1 MKDQFAFLSQKKFWI
16 EIVALVAALLV
27 GAAAVYYF
35 LIPGNLI
42 LGSISGLAMV
52 ICSLLESAGIA
63 MKVSVMVL
71 ILNAFLLILAYV
83 FLGPEVGLK
92 TIIASLLLGP
102 FMDLWAWICPYDRLI
117 EPGLTSVMGDPIFD
131 LLGFVL
137 LLGASQAF
145 LFRINASTGGL
156 DIVAMIMKKYLHWD
170 IGTSVT
176 VSGVI
181 VCLSSF
187 LVNPFR
193 LVVIGLIGT
202 WFNGIVV
209 DYFTVSLNKRLQ
221 QVLNPP
227 RKDKKEKAFG
237 DVVFREG
244 DRVMQIKNNYD
255 ILWQNESRTAAG
267 SGIYNGDIGT
277 ILSIDMDS
285 ESLSVNFDGR
295 IASYGF
301 DSLIELEHAWAM
313 TVHKSQGSEY
323 RAVILSLS
331 PGSQMLLTRD
341 VLYTAVTR
349 AKELLIMVG
358 DDATAYKMI
367 DNFRQSK
374 RYSALRVRLRK
385 LCGVEQ

>member
-92 TIIASLLLGP
+92 TVIASLLLGP
-102 FMDLWAWICPYDRLI
+102 FMDFWAWICPYTNLM

-209 DYFTVSLNKRLQ
+209 DYFTVSLNKRKRVCIISNEYEKIRQYIISTLCRGCSMYE
-221 QVLNPP
+221 V
-227 RKDKKEKAFG
+227 KGGFKETPG
-237 DVVFREG
+237 VEI
-244 DRVMQIKNNYD
+244 Q
-255 ILWQNESRTAAG
+255 
-267 SGIYNGDIGT
+267 T
-277 ILSIDMDS
+277 ILTQS
-285 ESLSVNFDGR
+285 EFASLMEYIRKEGIHAFITAGNCSE
-295 IASYGF
+295 IYGLWRP
-301 DSLIELEHAWAM
+301 SRKK
-313 TVHKSQGSEY
+313 V
-323 RAVILSLS
+323 
-331 PGSQMLLTRD
+331 
-341 VLYTAVTR
+341 
-349 AKELLIMVG
+349 KE
-358 DDATAYKMI
+358 
-367 DNFRQSK
+367 
-374 RYSALRVRLRK
+374 
-385 LCGVEQ
+385 

>member
-71 ILNAFLLILAYV
+71 ILNAFLLILACV

-102 FMDLWAWICPYDRLI
+102 FMDFWAWICPYDRLI

-209 DYFTVSLNKRLQ
+209 DYFTVSLNKRKRVCIISNEYEKIRQYIISTLCRGCSMYE
-221 QVLNPP
+221 V
-227 RKDKKEKAFG
+227 KGGFKETPG
-237 DVVFREG
+237 VEI
-244 DRVMQIKNNYD
+244 Q
-255 ILWQNESRTAAG
+255 
-267 SGIYNGDIGT
+267 T
-277 ILSIDMDS
+277 ILTQGEFASLMEFVRKEDIHAFITAGNCS
-285 ESLSVNFDGR
+285 EIYGLWRPNRKKVN
-295 IASYGF
+295 
-301 DSLIELEHAWAM
+301 L
-313 TVHKSQGSEY
+313 
-323 RAVILSLS
+323 
-331 PGSQMLLTRD
+331 
-341 VLYTAVTR
+341 
-349 AKELLIMVG
+349 
-358 DDATAYKMI
+358 
-367 DNFRQSK
+367 
-374 RYSALRVRLRK
+374 
-385 LCGVEQ
+385 

>member
-102 FMDLWAWICPYDRLI
+102 FMDLWAWICPYERLI

-209 DYFTVSLNKRLQ
+209 DYFTVSLNKRKRVCIISNEYEKIRQYIISTLCRGCSMYE
-221 QVLNPP
+221 V
-227 RKDKKEKAFG
+227 KGGFKETPG
-237 DVVFREG
+237 VEI
-244 DRVMQIKNNYD
+244 Q
-255 ILWQNESRTAAG
+255 
-267 SGIYNGDIGT
+267 T
-277 ILSIDMDS
+277 ILTQGEFASLMEFVRKEDIHAFITAGNCS
-285 ESLSVNFDGR
+285 EIYGLWRPNRKKVN
-295 IASYGF
+295 
-301 DSLIELEHAWAM
+301 L
-313 TVHKSQGSEY
+313 
-323 RAVILSLS
+323 
-331 PGSQMLLTRD
+331 
-341 VLYTAVTR
+341 
-349 AKELLIMVG
+349 
-358 DDATAYKMI
+358 
-367 DNFRQSK
+367 
-374 RYSALRVRLRK
+374 
-385 LCGVEQ
+385 

>member
-102 FMDLWAWICPYDRLI
+102 FMDLWAWICPYERLI

-209 DYFTVSLNKRLQ
+209 DYFTVSLNKRKRVCIISNEYEIIRQYIISTLCRGCSMYE
-221 QVLNPP
+221 V
-227 RKDKKEKAFG
+227 KGGFKETPG
-237 DVVFREG
+237 VEI
-244 DRVMQIKNNYD
+244 Q
-255 ILWQNESRTAAG
+255 
-267 SGIYNGDIGT
+267 T
-277 ILSIDMDS
+277 ILTQGEFASLMEFVRKEDIHAFITAGNCS
-285 ESLSVNFDGR
+285 EIYGLWRPNRKKVN
-295 IASYGF
+295 
-301 DSLIELEHAWAM
+301 L
-313 TVHKSQGSEY
+313 
-323 RAVILSLS
+323 
-331 PGSQMLLTRD
+331 
-341 VLYTAVTR
+341 
-349 AKELLIMVG
+349 
-358 DDATAYKMI
+358 
-367 DNFRQSK
+367 
-374 RYSALRVRLRK
+374 
-385 LCGVEQ
+385 

>member
-1 MKDQFAFLSQKKFWI
+1 MKEQYAFLLQKKFWI
-16 EIVALVAALLV
+16 EIVALLAALLV

-209 DYFTVSLNKRLQ
+209 DYFTVSLNKRKRVCIISNEYEKIRQYIISTLCRGCSMYE
-221 QVLNPP
+221 V
-227 RKDKKEKAFG
+227 KGGFKETPG
-237 DVVFREG
+237 VEI
-244 DRVMQIKNNYD
+244 Q
-255 ILWQNESRTAAG
+255 
-267 SGIYNGDIGT
+267 T
-277 ILSIDMDS
+277 ILTQGEFASLMEFVRKEDIHAFITAGNCS
-285 ESLSVNFDGR
+285 EIYGLWRPNRKKVN
-295 IASYGF
+295 
-301 DSLIELEHAWAM
+301 L
-313 TVHKSQGSEY
+313 
-323 RAVILSLS
+323 
-331 PGSQMLLTRD
+331 
-341 VLYTAVTR
+341 
-349 AKELLIMVG
+349 
-358 DDATAYKMI
+358 
-367 DNFRQSK
+367 
-374 RYSALRVRLRK
+374 
-385 LCGVEQ
+385 

>member
-209 DYFTVSLNKRLQ
+209 DDFTVSLNKRKRVCIISNEYEKIRQYIISTLCRGCSMYE
-221 QVLNPP
+221 V
-227 RKDKKEKAFG
+227 KGGFKETPG
-237 DVVFREG
+237 VEI
-244 DRVMQIKNNYD
+244 Q
-255 ILWQNESRTAAG
+255 
-267 SGIYNGDIGT
+267 T
-277 ILSIDMDS
+277 ILTQGEFASLMEFVRKEDIHAFITAGNCS
-285 ESLSVNFDGR
+285 EIYGLWRPNRKKVN
-295 IASYGF
+295 
-301 DSLIELEHAWAM
+301 L
-313 TVHKSQGSEY
+313 
-323 RAVILSLS
+323 
-331 PGSQMLLTRD
+331 
-341 VLYTAVTR
+341 
-349 AKELLIMVG
+349 
-358 DDATAYKMI
+358 
-367 DNFRQSK
+367 
-374 RYSALRVRLRK
+374 
-385 LCGVEQ
+385 

>member
-156 DIVAMIMKKYLHWD
+156 DIVAMIMKKYRHWD

-209 DYFTVSLNKRLQ
+209 DYFTVSLNKRKRVCIISNEYEKIRQYIISTLCRGCSMYE
-221 QVLNPP
+221 V
-227 RKDKKEKAFG
+227 KGGFKETPG
-237 DVVFREG
+237 VEI
-244 DRVMQIKNNYD
+244 Q
-255 ILWQNESRTAAG
+255 
-267 SGIYNGDIGT
+267 T
-277 ILSIDMDS
+277 ILTQGEFASLMEFVRKEDIHAFITAGNCS
-285 ESLSVNFDGR
+285 EIYGLWRPNRKKVN
-295 IASYGF
+295 
-301 DSLIELEHAWAM
+301 L
-313 TVHKSQGSEY
+313 
-323 RAVILSLS
+323 
-331 PGSQMLLTRD
+331 
-341 VLYTAVTR
+341 
-349 AKELLIMVG
+349 
-358 DDATAYKMI
+358 
-367 DNFRQSK
+367 
-374 RYSALRVRLRK
+374 
-385 LCGVEQ
+385 

>member
-102 FMDLWAWICPYDRLI
+102 FMDLWAWVCPYERLI

-209 DYFTVSLNKRLQ
+209 DYFTVSLNKRKRVCIISNEYEKIRQYIISTLCRGCSMYE
-221 QVLNPP
+221 V
-227 RKDKKEKAFG
+227 KGGFKETPG
-237 DVVFREG
+237 VEI
-244 DRVMQIKNNYD
+244 Q
-255 ILWQNESRTAAG
+255 
-267 SGIYNGDIGT
+267 T
-277 ILSIDMDS
+277 ILTQS
-285 ESLSVNFDGR
+285 EFASLMEFVRKEDIHAFITAGNCSE
-295 IASYGF
+295 IYG
-301 DSLIELEHAWAM
+301 LW
-313 TVHKSQGSEY
+313 
-323 RAVILSLS
+323 R
-331 PGSQMLLTRD
+331 P
-341 VLYTAVTR
+341 
-349 AKELLIMVG
+349 
-358 DDATAYKMI
+358 
-367 DNFRQSK
+367 N
-374 RYSALRVRLRK
+374 RK
-385 LCGVEQ
+385 KVKL

>member
-71 ILNAFLLILAYV
+71 ILNTFLLILAYV

-102 FMDLWAWICPYDRLI
+102 FMDLWAWICPYERLI

-209 DYFTVSLNKRLQ
+209 DYFTVSLNKRKRVCIISNEYEKIRQYIISTLCRGCSMYE
-221 QVLNPP
+221 V
-227 RKDKKEKAFG
+227 KGGFKETPG
-237 DVVFREG
+237 VEI
-244 DRVMQIKNNYD
+244 Q
-255 ILWQNESRTAAG
+255 
-267 SGIYNGDIGT
+267 T
-277 ILSIDMDS
+277 ILTQGEFASLMEFVRKEDIHAFITAGNCS
-285 ESLSVNFDGR
+285 E
-295 IASYGF
+295 IYG
-301 DSLIELEHAWAM
+301 LW
-313 TVHKSQGSEY
+313 
-323 RAVILSLS
+323 R
-331 PGSQMLLTRD
+331 P
-341 VLYTAVTR
+341 
-349 AKELLIMVG
+349 
-358 DDATAYKMI
+358 
-367 DNFRQSK
+367 N
-374 RYSALRVRLRK
+374 RK
-385 LCGVEQ
+385 KVKL

>member
-1 MKDQFAFLSQKKFWI
+1 MKEQFAFLFQKKFWI

-102 FMDLWAWICPYDRLI
+102 FMDLWAWICPYERLI

-209 DYFTVSLNKRLQ
+209 DYFTVSLNKRKR
-221 QVLNPP
+221 VCIISNEY
-227 RKDKKEKAFG
+227 EKIRQYIISTLCRG
-237 DVVFREG
+237 CSMYEVKGGFRETPG
-244 DRVMQIKNNYD
+244 VEIQ
-255 ILWQNESRTAAG
+255 
-267 SGIYNGDIGT
+267 T
-277 ILSIDMDS
+277 ILTQS
-285 ESLSVNFDGR
+285 EFASLMEFVRKEDIHAFITAGNCSEIYGLWRPNRKKVN
-295 IASYGF
+295 
-301 DSLIELEHAWAM
+301 L
-313 TVHKSQGSEY
+313 
-323 RAVILSLS
+323 
-331 PGSQMLLTRD
+331 
-341 VLYTAVTR
+341 
-349 AKELLIMVG
+349 
-358 DDATAYKMI
+358 
-367 DNFRQSK
+367 
-374 RYSALRVRLRK
+374 
-385 LCGVEQ
+385 

>member
-71 ILNAFLLILAYV
+71 ILNAFLLSLAYV

-209 DYFTVSLNKRLQ
+209 DYFTVSLNKRKRVCIISNEYEKIRQYIISTLCRGCSMYE
-221 QVLNPP
+221 V
-227 RKDKKEKAFG
+227 KGGFKETPG
-237 DVVFREG
+237 VEI
-244 DRVMQIKNNYD
+244 Q
-255 ILWQNESRTAAG
+255 
-267 SGIYNGDIGT
+267 T
-277 ILSIDMDS
+277 ILTQGEFASLMEFVRKEDIHAFITAGNCS
-285 ESLSVNFDGR
+285 EIYGLWRPNRKKVN
-295 IASYGF
+295 
-301 DSLIELEHAWAM
+301 L
-313 TVHKSQGSEY
+313 
-323 RAVILSLS
+323 
-331 PGSQMLLTRD
+331 
-341 VLYTAVTR
+341 
-349 AKELLIMVG
+349 
-358 DDATAYKMI
+358 
-367 DNFRQSK
+367 
-374 RYSALRVRLRK
+374 
-385 LCGVEQ
+385 

>member
-71 ILNAFLLILAYV
+71 ILNAFLLIIAYV

-102 FMDLWAWICPYDRLI
+102 FMDLWAWICPYERLI

-209 DYFTVSLNKRLQ
+209 DYFTVSLNKRKRVCIISNEYEKIRQYIISTLCRGCSMYE
-221 QVLNPP
+221 V
-227 RKDKKEKAFG
+227 KGGFKETPG
-237 DVVFREG
+237 VEI
-244 DRVMQIKNNYD
+244 Q
-255 ILWQNESRTAAG
+255 
-267 SGIYNGDIGT
+267 T
-277 ILSIDMDS
+277 ILTQGEFASLMEFVRKEDIHAFITAGNCS
-285 ESLSVNFDGR
+285 EIYGLWRPNRKKVN
-295 IASYGF
+295 
-301 DSLIELEHAWAM
+301 L
-313 TVHKSQGSEY
+313 
-323 RAVILSLS
+323 
-331 PGSQMLLTRD
+331 
-341 VLYTAVTR
+341 
-349 AKELLIMVG
+349 
-358 DDATAYKMI
+358 
-367 DNFRQSK
+367 
-374 RYSALRVRLRK
+374 
-385 LCGVEQ
+385 

>member
-1 MKDQFAFLSQKKFWI
+1 MMKDQFAFLSQKKFWI

-102 FMDLWAWICPYDRLI
+102 FMDFWAWICPYDRLI

-209 DYFTVSLNKRLQ
+209 DYFTVSLNKRKRVCIISNEYEKIRQYIISTLCRGCSMYE
-221 QVLNPP
+221 V
-227 RKDKKEKAFG
+227 KGGFKETPG
-237 DVVFREG
+237 VEI
-244 DRVMQIKNNYD
+244 Q
-255 ILWQNESRTAAG
+255 
-267 SGIYNGDIGT
+267 T
-277 ILSIDMDS
+277 ILTQS
-285 ESLSVNFDGR
+285 EFASLMEYIRKEDIHAFITAGNCSE
-295 IASYGF
+295 IYGLWRP
-301 DSLIELEHAWAM
+301 SRKK
-313 TVHKSQGSEY
+313 V
-323 RAVILSLS
+323 
-331 PGSQMLLTRD
+331 
-341 VLYTAVTR
+341 
-349 AKELLIMVG
+349 KE
-358 DDATAYKMI
+358 
-367 DNFRQSK
+367 
-374 RYSALRVRLRK
+374 
-385 LCGVEQ
+385 

>member
-102 FMDLWAWICPYDRLI
+102 FMDFWAWICPYDRLI

-209 DYFTVSLNKRLQ
+209 DYFTVSLNKRKR
-221 QVLNPP
+221 VCIISNEY
-227 RKDKKEKAFG
+227 EKIRQYIISTLCRG
-237 DVVFREG
+237 CSMYEVKGGFRETPG
-244 DRVMQIKNNYD
+244 VEIQ
-255 ILWQNESRTAAG
+255 
-267 SGIYNGDIGT
+267 T
-277 ILSIDMDS
+277 ILTQGEFASLMEFVRKEDIHAFITAGNCS
-285 ESLSVNFDGR
+285 EIYGLWRPNRKKVN
-295 IASYGF
+295 
-301 DSLIELEHAWAM
+301 L
-313 TVHKSQGSEY
+313 
-323 RAVILSLS
+323 
-331 PGSQMLLTRD
+331 
-341 VLYTAVTR
+341 
-349 AKELLIMVG
+349 
-358 DDATAYKMI
+358 
-367 DNFRQSK
+367 
-374 RYSALRVRLRK
+374 
-385 LCGVEQ
+385 

>member
-209 DYFTVSLNKRLQ
+209 DYFTVSLNKRKRVCIISNEYEKIRQYIISTLCRGCSMYE
-221 QVLNPP
+221 V
-227 RKDKKEKAFG
+227 KGGFKETPG
-237 DVVFREG
+237 VEI
-244 DRVMQIKNNYD
+244 Q
-255 ILWQNESRTAAG
+255 
-267 SGIYNGDIGT
+267 T
-277 ILSIDMDS
+277 ILTQGEFASLMEFVRKEDIHAFITAGNCS
-285 ESLSVNFDGR
+285 EIYGLWRPNRKKVN
-295 IASYGF
+295 
-301 DSLIELEHAWAM
+301 L
-313 TVHKSQGSEY
+313 
-323 RAVILSLS
+323 
-331 PGSQMLLTRD
+331 
-341 VLYTAVTR
+341 
-349 AKELLIMVG
+349 
-358 DDATAYKMI
+358 
-367 DNFRQSK
+367 
-374 RYSALRVRLRK
+374 
-385 LCGVEQ
+385 

>member
-102 FMDLWAWICPYDRLI
+102 FMDLWAWICPYERLI

-193 LVVIGLIGT
+193 LVVIGLVGT

-209 DYFTVSLNKRLQ
+209 DYFTVSLNKRKRVCIISNEYEKIRQYIISTLCRGCSMYE
-221 QVLNPP
+221 V
-227 RKDKKEKAFG
+227 KGGFKETPG
-237 DVVFREG
+237 VEI
-244 DRVMQIKNNYD
+244 Q
-255 ILWQNESRTAAG
+255 
-267 SGIYNGDIGT
+267 T
-277 ILSIDMDS
+277 ILTQGEFASLMEFVRKEDIHAFITAGNCS
-285 ESLSVNFDGR
+285 EIYGLWRPNRKKVN
-295 IASYGF
+295 
-301 DSLIELEHAWAM
+301 L
-313 TVHKSQGSEY
+313 
-323 RAVILSLS
+323 
-331 PGSQMLLTRD
+331 
-341 VLYTAVTR
+341 
-349 AKELLIMVG
+349 
-358 DDATAYKMI
+358 
-367 DNFRQSK
+367 
-374 RYSALRVRLRK
+374 
-385 LCGVEQ
+385 

>member
-1 MKDQFAFLSQKKFWI
+1 MKEQYAFLLQKKFWI
-16 EIVALVAALLV
+16 EIVALLAALLV

-52 ICSLLESAGIA
+52 ICTFLETAGIS
-63 MKVSVMVL
+63 MKVSMMVL

-92 TIIASLLLGP
+92 TVIASLLLGP
-102 FMDLWAWICPYDRLI
+102 FMDFWAWICPYTNLI

-209 DYFTVSLNKRLQ
+209 DYFTVSLNKRKRVCIISNEYEKIRQYIISTLCRGCSMYE
-221 QVLNPP
+221 V
-227 RKDKKEKAFG
+227 KGGFKETPG
-237 DVVFREG
+237 VEI
-244 DRVMQIKNNYD
+244 Q
-255 ILWQNESRTAAG
+255 
-267 SGIYNGDIGT
+267 T
-277 ILSIDMDS
+277 ILTQS
-285 ESLSVNFDGR
+285 EFASLMEYIRKEGIHAFITAGNCSE
-295 IASYGF
+295 IYGLWRP
-301 DSLIELEHAWAM
+301 SRKK
-313 TVHKSQGSEY
+313 V
-323 RAVILSLS
+323 
-331 PGSQMLLTRD
+331 
-341 VLYTAVTR
+341 
-349 AKELLIMVG
+349 KE
-358 DDATAYKMI
+358 
-367 DNFRQSK
+367 
-374 RYSALRVRLRK
+374 
-385 LCGVEQ
+385 

>member
-1 MKDQFAFLSQKKFWI
+1 MMKDQFAFLSQKKFWI

-35 LIPGNLI
+35 LIPWNLI

-209 DYFTVSLNKRLQ
+209 DYFTVSLNKRKRVCIISNEYEKIRQYIISTLCRGCSMYE
-221 QVLNPP
+221 V
-227 RKDKKEKAFG
+227 KGGFKETPG
-237 DVVFREG
+237 VEI
-244 DRVMQIKNNYD
+244 Q
-255 ILWQNESRTAAG
+255 
-267 SGIYNGDIGT
+267 T
-277 ILSIDMDS
+277 ILTQGEFASLMEFVRKEDIHAFITAGNCS
-285 ESLSVNFDGR
+285 EIYGLWRPNRKKVN
-295 IASYGF
+295 
-301 DSLIELEHAWAM
+301 L
-313 TVHKSQGSEY
+313 
-323 RAVILSLS
+323 
-331 PGSQMLLTRD
+331 
-341 VLYTAVTR
+341 
-349 AKELLIMVG
+349 
-358 DDATAYKMI
+358 
-367 DNFRQSK
+367 
-374 RYSALRVRLRK
+374 
-385 LCGVEQ
+385 

>member
-117 EPGLTSVMGDPIFD
+117 EPGLTSVMGDPIFV

-209 DYFTVSLNKRLQ
+209 DYFTVSLNKRKRVCIISNEYEKIRQYIISTLCRGCSMYE
-221 QVLNPP
+221 V
-227 RKDKKEKAFG
+227 KGGFKETPG
-237 DVVFREG
+237 VEI
-244 DRVMQIKNNYD
+244 Q
-255 ILWQNESRTAAG
+255 
-267 SGIYNGDIGT
+267 T
-277 ILSIDMDS
+277 ILTQGEFASLMEFVRKEDIHAFITAGNCS
-285 ESLSVNFDGR
+285 EIYGLWRPNRKKVN
-295 IASYGF
+295 
-301 DSLIELEHAWAM
+301 L
-313 TVHKSQGSEY
+313 
-323 RAVILSLS
+323 
-331 PGSQMLLTRD
+331 
-341 VLYTAVTR
+341 
-349 AKELLIMVG
+349 
-358 DDATAYKMI
+358 
-367 DNFRQSK
+367 
-374 RYSALRVRLRK
+374 
-385 LCGVEQ
+385 

>member
-1 MKDQFAFLSQKKFWI
+1 MKEQFAFLLQKKFWI

-209 DYFTVSLNKRLQ
+209 DYFTVSLNKRKRVCIISNEYEKIRQYIISTLCRGCSMYE
-221 QVLNPP
+221 V
-227 RKDKKEKAFG
+227 KGGFKETPG
-237 DVVFREG
+237 VEI
-244 DRVMQIKNNYD
+244 Q
-255 ILWQNESRTAAG
+255 
-267 SGIYNGDIGT
+267 T
-277 ILSIDMDS
+277 ILTQGEFASLMEFVRKEDIHAFITAGNCS
-285 ESLSVNFDGR
+285 E
-295 IASYGF
+295 IYG
-301 DSLIELEHAWAM
+301 LW
-313 TVHKSQGSEY
+313 
-323 RAVILSLS
+323 R
-331 PGSQMLLTRD
+331 P
-341 VLYTAVTR
+341 
-349 AKELLIMVG
+349 
-358 DDATAYKMI
+358 
-367 DNFRQSK
+367 N
-374 RYSALRVRLRK
+374 RK
-385 LCGVEQ
+385 KVKL

>member
-1 MKDQFAFLSQKKFWI
+1 MMKDQFAFLSQKKFWI

-209 DYFTVSLNKRLQ
+209 DYFTVSLNKRKRVCIISNEYEKIRQYIISTLCRGCSMYE
-221 QVLNPP
+221 V
-227 RKDKKEKAFG
+227 KGGFKETPG
-237 DVVFREG
+237 VEI
-244 DRVMQIKNNYD
+244 Q
-255 ILWQNESRTAAG
+255 
-267 SGIYNGDIGT
+267 T
-277 ILSIDMDS
+277 ILTQGEFASLMEFVRKEDIHAFITAGNCS
-285 ESLSVNFDGR
+285 E
-295 IASYGF
+295 IYG
-301 DSLIELEHAWAM
+301 LW
-313 TVHKSQGSEY
+313 
-323 RAVILSLS
+323 R
-331 PGSQMLLTRD
+331 P
-341 VLYTAVTR
+341 
-349 AKELLIMVG
+349 
-358 DDATAYKMI
+358 
-367 DNFRQSK
+367 N
-374 RYSALRVRLRK
+374 RK
-385 LCGVEQ
+385 KVKL

>member
-102 FMDLWAWICPYDRLI
+102 FMDFWAWICPYDRLI

-209 DYFTVSLNKRLQ
+209 DYFTVSLNKRKRVCIISNEYEKIRQYIISTLCRGCSMYE
-221 QVLNPP
+221 V
-227 RKDKKEKAFG
+227 KGGFKETPG
-237 DVVFREG
+237 VEI
-244 DRVMQIKNNYD
+244 Q
-255 ILWQNESRTAAG
+255 
-267 SGIYNGDIGT
+267 T
-277 ILSIDMDS
+277 ILTEGEFASLMEFVRKEDIHAFITAGNCS
-285 ESLSVNFDGR
+285 E
-295 IASYGF
+295 IYG
-301 DSLIELEHAWAM
+301 LW
-313 TVHKSQGSEY
+313 
-323 RAVILSLS
+323 R
-331 PGSQMLLTRD
+331 P
-341 VLYTAVTR
+341 
-349 AKELLIMVG
+349 
-358 DDATAYKMI
+358 
-367 DNFRQSK
+367 N
-374 RYSALRVRLRK
+374 RK
-385 LCGVEQ
+385 KVKL

>member
-71 ILNAFLLILAYV
+71 ILNAFLLILAFV

-209 DYFTVSLNKRLQ
+209 DYFTVSLNKRKRVCIISNEYEKIRQYIISTLCRGCSMYE
-221 QVLNPP
+221 V
-227 RKDKKEKAFG
+227 KGGFKETPG
-237 DVVFREG
+237 VEI
-244 DRVMQIKNNYD
+244 Q
-255 ILWQNESRTAAG
+255 
-267 SGIYNGDIGT
+267 T
-277 ILSIDMDS
+277 ILTQGEFASLMEFVRKEDIHAFITAGNCS
-285 ESLSVNFDGR
+285 EIYGLWRPNRKKVN
-295 IASYGF
+295 
-301 DSLIELEHAWAM
+301 L
-313 TVHKSQGSEY
+313 
-323 RAVILSLS
+323 
-331 PGSQMLLTRD
+331 
-341 VLYTAVTR
+341 
-349 AKELLIMVG
+349 
-358 DDATAYKMI
+358 
-367 DNFRQSK
+367 
-374 RYSALRVRLRK
+374 
-385 LCGVEQ
+385 

>member
-102 FMDLWAWICPYDRLI
+102 FMDLWAWICRYDRLI

-209 DYFTVSLNKRLQ
+209 DYFTVSLNKRKRVCIISNEYENIRQYIISTLCRGCSMYE
-221 QVLNPP
+221 V
-227 RKDKKEKAFG
+227 KGGFKETPG
-237 DVVFREG
+237 VEI
-244 DRVMQIKNNYD
+244 Q
-255 ILWQNESRTAAG
+255 
-267 SGIYNGDIGT
+267 T
-277 ILSIDMDS
+277 ILTQGEFASLMEFVRKEDIHAFITAGNCS
-285 ESLSVNFDGR
+285 EIYGLWRPNRKKVN
-295 IASYGF
+295 
-301 DSLIELEHAWAM
+301 L
-313 TVHKSQGSEY
+313 
-323 RAVILSLS
+323 
-331 PGSQMLLTRD
+331 
-341 VLYTAVTR
+341 
-349 AKELLIMVG
+349 
-358 DDATAYKMI
+358 
-367 DNFRQSK
+367 
-374 RYSALRVRLRK
+374 
-385 LCGVEQ
+385 

>member
-209 DYFTVSLNKRLQ
+209 DYFTVSLNKRKR
-221 QVLNPP
+221 VCIISNEY
-227 RKDKKEKAFG
+227 EKIRTYIISTLCRG
-237 DVVFREG
+237 CSMYEVKGGFRETPG
-244 DRVMQIKNNYD
+244 VEIQ
-255 ILWQNESRTAAG
+255 
-267 SGIYNGDIGT
+267 T
-277 ILSIDMDS
+277 ILTQS
-285 ESLSVNFDGR
+285 EFASLMEYIRKEDIHAFITAGNCSEIYGLWRPNRKKVN
-295 IASYGF
+295 
-301 DSLIELEHAWAM
+301 L
-313 TVHKSQGSEY
+313 
-323 RAVILSLS
+323 
-331 PGSQMLLTRD
+331 
-341 VLYTAVTR
+341 
-349 AKELLIMVG
+349 
-358 DDATAYKMI
+358 
-367 DNFRQSK
+367 
-374 RYSALRVRLRK
+374 
-385 LCGVEQ
+385 

>member
-187 LVNPFR
+187 LVNHFR
-193 LVVIGLIGT
+193 LVGIGLIGT

-209 DYFTVSLNKRLQ
+209 DYFTVSLNKRKRVCIISNEYEKIRQYIISTLCRGCSMYE
-221 QVLNPP
+221 V
-227 RKDKKEKAFG
+227 KGGFKETPG
-237 DVVFREG
+237 VEI
-244 DRVMQIKNNYD
+244 Q
-255 ILWQNESRTAAG
+255 
-267 SGIYNGDIGT
+267 T
-277 ILSIDMDS
+277 ILTQGEFASLMEFVRKEDIHAFITAGNCS
-285 ESLSVNFDGR
+285 EIYGLWRPNRKKVN
-295 IASYGF
+295 
-301 DSLIELEHAWAM
+301 L
-313 TVHKSQGSEY
+313 
-323 RAVILSLS
+323 
-331 PGSQMLLTRD
+331 
-341 VLYTAVTR
+341 
-349 AKELLIMVG
+349 
-358 DDATAYKMI
+358 
-367 DNFRQSK
+367 
-374 RYSALRVRLRK
+374 
-385 LCGVEQ
+385 

>member
-1 MKDQFAFLSQKKFWI
+1 MKEQYAFLFQKKFWI

-52 ICSLLESAGIA
+52 ICSFLESVGIA
-63 MKVSVMVL
+63 FKVSSMVL
-71 ILNAFLLILAYV
+71 ILNAFLLVLAYI

-92 TIIASLLLGP
+92 TVIASLLLGP
-102 FMDLWAWICPYDRLI
+102 FMDLWAWICPYTKLM

-193 LVVIGLIGT
+193 MVVIGLIGT

-209 DYFTVSLNKRLQ
+209 DYFTVSLNKRKRVCIISNEYEKIRQYIISTLYRGCSMYD
-221 QVLNPP
+221 V
-227 RKDKKEKAFG
+227 KGGFKETPG
-237 DVVFREG
+237 VEI
-244 DRVMQIKNNYD
+244 Q
-255 ILWQNESRTAAG
+255 
-267 SGIYNGDIGT
+267 T
-277 ILSIDMDS
+277 ILTQS
-285 ESLSVNFDGR
+285 EFASLMEFIRKEDIHAFITAGNCSE
-295 IASYGF
+295 IYGLWRP
-301 DSLIELEHAWAM
+301 SRKK
-313 TVHKSQGSEY
+313 V
-323 RAVILSLS
+323 
-331 PGSQMLLTRD
+331 
-341 VLYTAVTR
+341 
-349 AKELLIMVG
+349 KE
-358 DDATAYKMI
+358 
-367 DNFRQSK
+367 
-374 RYSALRVRLRK
+374 
-385 LCGVEQ
+385 

>member
-209 DYFTVSLNKRLQ
+209 DYFTVSLNKRKRVCIISNEYEKIRQYIISTLCRGCSMYE
-221 QVLNPP
+221 V
-227 RKDKKEKAFG
+227 KGGFKETPG
-237 DVVFREG
+237 VEI
-244 DRVMQIKNNYD
+244 Q
-255 ILWQNESRTAAG
+255 
-267 SGIYNGDIGT
+267 T
-277 ILSIDMDS
+277 ILTQGEFASLMEFVRKEDIHAFITAGNCS
-285 ESLSVNFDGR
+285 E
-295 IASYGF
+295 IYGLWRP
-301 DSLIELEHAWAM
+301 SRKK
-313 TVHKSQGSEY
+313 V
-323 RAVILSLS
+323 
-331 PGSQMLLTRD
+331 
-341 VLYTAVTR
+341 
-349 AKELLIMVG
+349 KE
-358 DDATAYKMI
+358 
-367 DNFRQSK
+367 
-374 RYSALRVRLRK
+374 
-385 LCGVEQ
+385 

>member
-102 FMDLWAWICPYDRLI
+102 FMDFWAWICPYERLM

-209 DYFTVSLNKRLQ
+209 DYFTVSLNKRKRVCIISNEYEKIRQYIISTLCRGCSMYE
-221 QVLNPP
+221 V
-227 RKDKKEKAFG
+227 KGGFKETPG
-237 DVVFREG
+237 VEI
-244 DRVMQIKNNYD
+244 Q
-255 ILWQNESRTAAG
+255 
-267 SGIYNGDIGT
+267 T
-277 ILSIDMDS
+277 ILTQGEFASLMEFVRKEDIHAFITAGNCS
-285 ESLSVNFDGR
+285 EIYGLWRPNRKKVN
-295 IASYGF
+295 
-301 DSLIELEHAWAM
+301 L
-313 TVHKSQGSEY
+313 
-323 RAVILSLS
+323 
-331 PGSQMLLTRD
+331 
-341 VLYTAVTR
+341 
-349 AKELLIMVG
+349 
-358 DDATAYKMI
+358 
-367 DNFRQSK
+367 
-374 RYSALRVRLRK
+374 
-385 LCGVEQ
+385 

>member
-102 FMDLWAWICPYDRLI
+102 FMDLWAWICPYERLI

-209 DYFTVSLNKRLQ
+209 DYFTVSLNKRKRVCIISNEYEKIRQYIISTLCRGCSMYE
-221 QVLNPP
+221 V
-227 RKDKKEKAFG
+227 KGGFKETPG
-237 DVVFREG
+237 VEI
-244 DRVMQIKNNYD
+244 Q
-255 ILWQNESRTAAG
+255 
-267 SGIYNGDIGT
+267 T
-277 ILSIDMDS
+277 ILTQS
-285 ESLSVNFDGR
+285 EFASLMEYIRKEGIHAFITAGNCSE
-295 IASYGF
+295 IYGLWRP
-301 DSLIELEHAWAM
+301 SRKK
-313 TVHKSQGSEY
+313 V
-323 RAVILSLS
+323 
-331 PGSQMLLTRD
+331 
-341 VLYTAVTR
+341 
-349 AKELLIMVG
+349 KE
-358 DDATAYKMI
+358 
-367 DNFRQSK
+367 
-374 RYSALRVRLRK
+374 
-385 LCGVEQ
+385 

>member
-209 DYFTVSLNKRLQ
+209 DYFTVSLNKRKR
-221 QVLNPP
+221 VCIISNEY
-227 RKDKKEKAFG
+227 EKIRQYIISTLCRG
-237 DVVFREG
+237 CSMYEVKGGFRETPG
-244 DRVMQIKNNYD
+244 VEIQ
-255 ILWQNESRTAAG
+255 
-267 SGIYNGDIGT
+267 T
-277 ILSIDMDS
+277 ILTQS
-285 ESLSVNFDGR
+285 EFASLMEFVRKEDIHAFITAGNCSEIYGLWRPNRKKVN
-295 IASYGF
+295 
-301 DSLIELEHAWAM
+301 L
-313 TVHKSQGSEY
+313 
-323 RAVILSLS
+323 
-331 PGSQMLLTRD
+331 
-341 VLYTAVTR
+341 
-349 AKELLIMVG
+349 
-358 DDATAYKMI
+358 
-367 DNFRQSK
+367 
-374 RYSALRVRLRK
+374 
-385 LCGVEQ
+385 

>member
-71 ILNAFLLILAYV
+71 ILNTFLLILAYV

-102 FMDLWAWICPYDRLI
+102 FMDLWAWICPYERLM

-209 DYFTVSLNKRLQ
+209 DYFTVSLNKRKRVCIISNEYEKIRQYIISTLCRGCSMYE
-221 QVLNPP
+221 V
-227 RKDKKEKAFG
+227 KGGFKETPG
-237 DVVFREG
+237 VEI
-244 DRVMQIKNNYD
+244 Q
-255 ILWQNESRTAAG
+255 
-267 SGIYNGDIGT
+267 T
-277 ILSIDMDS
+277 ILTQGEFASLMEFVRKEDIHAFITAGNCS
-285 ESLSVNFDGR
+285 EIYGLWRPNRKKVN
-295 IASYGF
+295 
-301 DSLIELEHAWAM
+301 L
-313 TVHKSQGSEY
+313 
-323 RAVILSLS
+323 
-331 PGSQMLLTRD
+331 
-341 VLYTAVTR
+341 
-349 AKELLIMVG
+349 
-358 DDATAYKMI
+358 
-367 DNFRQSK
+367 
-374 RYSALRVRLRK
+374 
-385 LCGVEQ
+385 

>member
-102 FMDLWAWICPYDRLI
+102 FMDFWAWICPYDRLI

-209 DYFTVSLNKRLQ
+209 DYFTVSLNKRKRVCIISNEYEKIRQYIISTLCRGCSMYE
-221 QVLNPP
+221 V
-227 RKDKKEKAFG
+227 KGGFKETPG
-237 DVVFREG
+237 VEI
-244 DRVMQIKNNYD
+244 Q
-255 ILWQNESRTAAG
+255 
-267 SGIYNGDIGT
+267 T
-277 ILSIDMDS
+277 ILTQGEFASLMEFVRKEDIHAFITAGNCS
-285 ESLSVNFDGR
+285 E
-295 IASYGF
+295 IYG
-301 DSLIELEHAWAM
+301 LW
-313 TVHKSQGSEY
+313 
-323 RAVILSLS
+323 R
-331 PGSQMLLTRD
+331 P
-341 VLYTAVTR
+341 
-349 AKELLIMVG
+349 
-358 DDATAYKMI
+358 
-367 DNFRQSK
+367 N
-374 RYSALRVRLRK
+374 RK
-385 LCGVEQ
+385 KVKL

>member
-1 MKDQFAFLSQKKFWI
+1 MKEQFAFLLQKKFWI

-52 ICSLLESAGIA
+52 ICSLLETAGIA

-209 DYFTVSLNKRLQ
+209 DYFTVSLNKRKRVCIISNEYEKIRQYIISTLCRGCSMYE
-221 QVLNPP
+221 V
-227 RKDKKEKAFG
+227 KGGFKETPG
-237 DVVFREG
+237 VEI
-244 DRVMQIKNNYD
+244 Q
-255 ILWQNESRTAAG
+255 
-267 SGIYNGDIGT
+267 T
-277 ILSIDMDS
+277 ILTQS
-285 ESLSVNFDGR
+285 EFASLMEFVRKEDIHAFITAGNCSEIYGLWRPNRKKVN
-295 IASYGF
+295 
-301 DSLIELEHAWAM
+301 L
-313 TVHKSQGSEY
+313 
-323 RAVILSLS
+323 
-331 PGSQMLLTRD
+331 
-341 VLYTAVTR
+341 
-349 AKELLIMVG
+349 
-358 DDATAYKMI
+358 
-367 DNFRQSK
+367 
-374 RYSALRVRLRK
+374 
-385 LCGVEQ
+385 

>member
-1 MKDQFAFLSQKKFWI
+1 MMKDQFAFLSQKKFWI

-102 FMDLWAWICPYDRLI
+102 FMDLWAWVCPYDRLI

-209 DYFTVSLNKRLQ
+209 DYFTVSLNKRKRVCIISNEYEKIRQYIISTLCRGCSMYE
-221 QVLNPP
+221 V
-227 RKDKKEKAFG
+227 KGGFKETPG
-237 DVVFREG
+237 VEI
-244 DRVMQIKNNYD
+244 Q
-255 ILWQNESRTAAG
+255 
-267 SGIYNGDIGT
+267 T
-277 ILSIDMDS
+277 ILTQGEFASLMEFVRKEDIHAFITAGNCS
-285 ESLSVNFDGR
+285 EIYGLWRPNRKKVN
-295 IASYGF
+295 
-301 DSLIELEHAWAM
+301 L
-313 TVHKSQGSEY
+313 
-323 RAVILSLS
+323 
-331 PGSQMLLTRD
+331 
-341 VLYTAVTR
+341 
-349 AKELLIMVG
+349 
-358 DDATAYKMI
+358 
-367 DNFRQSK
+367 
-374 RYSALRVRLRK
+374 
-385 LCGVEQ
+385 

>member
-63 MKVSVMVL
+63 MKVSAMVL

-102 FMDLWAWICPYDRLI
+102 FMDFWAWICPYDRLI

-209 DYFTVSLNKRLQ
+209 DYFTVSLNKRKRVCIISNEYEKIRQYIISTLCRGCSMYE
-221 QVLNPP
+221 V
-227 RKDKKEKAFG
+227 KGGFKETPG
-237 DVVFREG
+237 VEI
-244 DRVMQIKNNYD
+244 Q
-255 ILWQNESRTAAG
+255 
-267 SGIYNGDIGT
+267 T
-277 ILSIDMDS
+277 ILTQGEFASLMEFVRKEDIHAFITAGNCS
-285 ESLSVNFDGR
+285 EIYGLWRPNRKKVN
-295 IASYGF
+295 
-301 DSLIELEHAWAM
+301 L
-313 TVHKSQGSEY
+313 
-323 RAVILSLS
+323 
-331 PGSQMLLTRD
+331 
-341 VLYTAVTR
+341 
-349 AKELLIMVG
+349 
-358 DDATAYKMI
+358 
-367 DNFRQSK
+367 
-374 RYSALRVRLRK
+374 
-385 LCGVEQ
+385 

>member
-71 ILNAFLLILAYV
+71 ILNTFLLILAYV

-209 DYFTVSLNKRLQ
+209 DYFTVSLNKRKRVCIISNEYEKIRQYIISTLCRGCSMYE
-221 QVLNPP
+221 V
-227 RKDKKEKAFG
+227 KGGFKETPG
-237 DVVFREG
+237 VEI
-244 DRVMQIKNNYD
+244 Q
-255 ILWQNESRTAAG
+255 
-267 SGIYNGDIGT
+267 T
-277 ILSIDMDS
+277 ILTQGEFASLMEFVRKEDIHAFITAGNCS
-285 ESLSVNFDGR
+285 EIYGLWRPNRKKVN
-295 IASYGF
+295 
-301 DSLIELEHAWAM
+301 L
-313 TVHKSQGSEY
+313 
-323 RAVILSLS
+323 
-331 PGSQMLLTRD
+331 
-341 VLYTAVTR
+341 
-349 AKELLIMVG
+349 
-358 DDATAYKMI
+358 
-367 DNFRQSK
+367 
-374 RYSALRVRLRK
+374 
-385 LCGVEQ
+385 

>member
-1 MKDQFAFLSQKKFWI
+1 MKEQFAFLFQKKFWI

-102 FMDLWAWICPYDRLI
+102 FMDLWAWICPYERLI

-209 DYFTVSLNKRLQ
+209 DYFTVSLNKRKRVCIISNEYEKIRTYIISTLCRGCSMYE
-221 QVLNPP
+221 V
-227 RKDKKEKAFG
+227 KGGFKETPG
-237 DVVFREG
+237 VEI
-244 DRVMQIKNNYD
+244 Q
-255 ILWQNESRTAAG
+255 
-267 SGIYNGDIGT
+267 T
-277 ILSIDMDS
+277 ILTQS
-285 ESLSVNFDGR
+285 EFASLMEFVRKEDIHAFITAGNCSEIYGLWRPNRKKVN
-295 IASYGF
+295 
-301 DSLIELEHAWAM
+301 L
-313 TVHKSQGSEY
+313 
-323 RAVILSLS
+323 
-331 PGSQMLLTRD
+331 
-341 VLYTAVTR
+341 
-349 AKELLIMVG
+349 
-358 DDATAYKMI
+358 
-367 DNFRQSK
+367 
-374 RYSALRVRLRK
+374 
-385 LCGVEQ
+385 